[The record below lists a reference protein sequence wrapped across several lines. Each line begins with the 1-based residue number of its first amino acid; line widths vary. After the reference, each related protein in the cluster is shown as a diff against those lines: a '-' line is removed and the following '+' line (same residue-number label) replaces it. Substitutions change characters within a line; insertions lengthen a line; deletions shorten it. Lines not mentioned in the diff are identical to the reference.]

1 MLATIE
7 QVVTE
12 IEVSRGEVTA
22 WIERR
27 WVRPLEEDGRYLFDE
42 ADRARIKLIAE
53 LSRDLPGTAKQTGA
67 RNKNPKNQLRSPNDA
82 RPTSHQRKSP
92 APRKG
97 LHPEECAPARVSKD
111 EAPAKRARRRR

>member
-12 IEVSRGEVTA
+12 IEVSHGEVTA

-53 LSRDLPGTAKQTGA
+53 LGRDLGVG
-67 RNKNPKNQLRSPNDA
+67 
-82 RPTSHQRKSP
+82 
-92 APRKG
+92 
-97 LHPEECAPARVSKD
+97 D
-111 EAPAKRARRRR
+111 EAMPVVLRLLDQIYALRRALGEVHDAIKDLPPEIRAEIEARLRK

>member
-42 ADRARIKLIAE
+42 ADRARVKLIAE
-53 LSRDLPGTAKQTGA
+53 LSRDLEVGEEAMPMVLRLLDQIYALRRALGELQDAIQDLPPDVRAELEAK
-67 RNKNPKNQLRSPNDA
+67 LR
-82 RPTSHQRKSP
+82 K
-92 APRKG
+92 
-97 LHPEECAPARVSKD
+97 
-111 EAPAKRARRRR
+111 

>member
-42 ADRARIKLIAE
+42 ADRARIKLISE
-53 LSRDLPGTAKQTGA
+53 LSRDLEVGEEAMPVVLRLLDQIYALRRALGELHDAIRDLPPEIRSEIEA
-67 RNKNPKNQLRSPNDA
+67 RLR
-82 RPTSHQRKSP
+82 K
-92 APRKG
+92 
-97 LHPEECAPARVSKD
+97 
-111 EAPAKRARRRR
+111 

>member
-12 IEVSRGEVTA
+12 IEVSRGEITA

-53 LSRDLPGTAKQTGA
+53 LSGDLEVGEEAMPVVLRLLDQIYALRRALGELQDAIQDLPPNVRAELEA
-67 RNKNPKNQLRSPNDA
+67 RLR
-82 RPTSHQRKSP
+82 K
-92 APRKG
+92 
-97 LHPEECAPARVSKD
+97 
-111 EAPAKRARRRR
+111 